1 MVRMYEDMTEL
12 IGSTP
17 LVHLNKISNDLKGN
31 LIGKVE
37 SFNPLGSV
45 KDRIA
50 LSMIE
55 CAEDKDELKKGMTIV
70 EPTSG
75 NTGIGLS
82 YVSAIKDYD
91 LILTMPENMSIERKK
106 IMRVFGTRLILTDEE
121 EGMDGAV
128 KKAEEL
134 IDKNDDHIMLGQFDN
149 PANPR
154 THREVTAEEI
164 WNDIEGD
171 VDCLIA
177 GIGTG
182 GTITGIGER
191 LKKKDQNITVIGVEP
206 SSSPVLSEGK
216 SGAHSIQGIGAG
228 FVPANLNRKILDDII
243 KVDDD
248 DASNMSR
255 ELAKKE
261 GILAG
266 ISSGAAVYA
275 GVQVGDREEFEDK
288 NIVVILPDTGERYI
302 STEMYDDLE

>member
-1 MVRMYEDMTEL
+1 MVRIYDDITEV
-12 IGSTP
+12 IGGTP
-17 LVHLNKISNDLKGN
+17 LVHLNKISEDLKVN

-55 CAEDKDELKKGMTIV
+55 SAEDRGELKGGMTIV

-82 YVSAIKDYD
+82 YIAAIKDYD

-106 IMRVFGTRLILTDEE
+106 IMKIFGTRLILTDEE
-121 EGMDGAV
+121 KGMDGAV
-128 KKAEEL
+128 NKAEEL
-134 IDKNDDHIMLGQFDN
+134 VEDNENFIMLSQFDN
-149 PANPR
+149 PANPKI
-154 THREVTAEEI
+154 HRETTADEI
-164 WNDIEGD
+164 WKDTEGNI
-171 VDCLIA
+171 DCFIA

-182 GTITGIGER
+182 GTISGVGER
-191 LKKKDQNITVIGVEP
+191 LKEKDKSIRIIGVEP
-206 SSSPVLSEGK
+206 SRSPILTKGEAGSHK
-216 SGAHSIQGIGAG
+216 IQGIGAG
-228 FVPANLNRKILDDII
+228 FVPENLNRDLLDEVITV
-243 KVDDD
+243 KAE
-248 DASNMSR
+248 DAINMSR

-266 ISSGAAVYA
+266 ISSGAAVYT
-275 GVQVGDREEFEDK
+275 GVQVGNREEFKGK

>member
-1 MVRMYEDMTEL
+1 MVKIYEDMTEL

-55 CAEDKDELKKGMTIV
+55 SAEDKGELKKDMTIV

-82 YVSAIKDYD
+82 YVSAIKDYN
-91 LILTMPENMSIERKK
+91 LILTMPENMSNERKK
-106 IMRVFGTRLILTDEE
+106 IMRIFGTKLILNDEE
-121 EGMDGAV
+121 KGMDGAV

-134 IDKNDDHIMLGQFDN
+134 VKKNDDFIMLGQFDN
-149 PANPR
+149 PANPEA
-154 THREVTAEEI
+154 HRETTANEI
-164 WNDIEGD
+164 WDDTDGEI
-171 VDCLIA
+171 DCLIA

-182 GTITGIGER
+182 GTITGLAEVLKNKDENISIIG
-191 LKKKDQNITVIGVEP
+191 LEP
-206 SSSPVLSEGK
+206 KGSPVLTEEK
-216 SGAHSIQGIGAG
+216 SGSHKIQGIGAG
-228 FVPANLNRKILDDII
+228 FVPENLNRDVIDEII
-243 KVDDD
+243 TVRSE
-248 DASNMSR
+248 DAFNMSR
-255 ELAKKE
+255 KLAEKE

-275 GVQVGDREEFEDK
+275 GTQVGNRKEFEEK

-302 STEMYDDLE
+302 STEMYDDLD

>member
-164 WNDIEGD
+164 WNDTKGD